1 MGALDGITVLDL
13 AILVQ
18 GPQAAAMLHDL
29 GATVIKVE
37 LPGFGDLGRYIR
49 SDPAQGA
56 SGFFEGCNRGKR
68 SVTLDLRTAGGKRAL
83 RRLVERADV
92 LIHNFVPGTM
102 ESWGLSYEELSAVN
116 PALVYAGGST
126 FGPLPDATRE
136 GADTLGQAAGGLMST
151 TGSDGEPPTAWSG
164 HRRPHRL
171 PEHGER
177 HPRRAVAPGAPL
189 GPGQRVEVSLLG
201 GQIWAQC
208 SELTHYLL
216 HGQVPGRANR
226 GHPIIKGL
234 LRMVPTADGWIQLV
248 GVPRQLWPAF
258 AHAIDRPDLADD
270 PRFLTLLYAPED
282 LAELCRLVDEIFPP
296 APPPSG
302 ASGSRPPVSASPRC
316 ATTPRWP
323 PTRGGGQRL
332 PGGGGPPR
340 AGSLP
345 GGGQPDPV
353 ERHAHRGR
361 GGGTGAG
368 PAHRGG
374 AARGR
379 LQLGGDRA
387 AARRWRLVILVSRCG
402 RPVHPAVTPCRPRQ
416 GLPRARLPRGR
427 GHR

>member
-102 ESWGLSYEELSAVN
+102 ESWGLSYEELSAIN

-126 FGPLPDATRE
+126 FGPLGPDAARE

-151 TGSDGEPPTAWSG
+151 TGSDGEPPTAVGAVIADHIGCQNMVSG
-164 HRRPHRL
+164 ILAALLHR
-171 PEHGER
+171 ER
-177 HPRRAVAPGAPL
+177 RSGR
-189 GPGQRVEVSLLG
+189 GQRVEVSLLG

-282 LAELCRLVDEIFPP
+282 LAELCRLVDEVF
-296 APPPSG
+296 
-302 ASGSRPPVSASPRC
+302 
-316 ATTPRWP
+316 
-323 PTRGGGQRL
+323 PTRTTAEWCERLLAAGQRFAPVRDYAEVAAD
-332 PGGGGPPR
+332 PGAVANGY
-340 AGSLP
+340 L
-345 GGGQPDPV
+345 V
-353 ERHAHRGR
+353 EVDHPERGR
-361 GGGTGAG
+361 CLVVGNPIRLSDTPTVAGVVAPELGQHTEEVLLEAGFSWEEIEQLRADGA
-368 PAHRGG
+368 
-374 AARGR
+374 
-379 LQLGGDRA
+379 
-387 AARRWRLVILVSRCG
+387 W
-402 RPVHPAVTPCRPRQ
+402 
-416 GLPRARLPRGR
+416 
-427 GHR
+427 